1 MHYFLGLNNIP
12 LYGYTTYCW
21 FIHLLM
27 DTWFFPTF
35 GLLWINAAMKIG
47 MQLSVGVPVFN
58 SFAFLLIYFLKTN
71 VITWPLRL
79 APPMSHGQ
87 HPLLSLLFGVLIPAW
102 FLLTSVPWHKP
113 VHVPATL
120 SPPAFYQLTHS
131 RPSGFHSLFFFK
143 KSQESLCWFTWVQ
156 CSYNRVS

>member
-1 MHYFLGLNNIP
+1 
-12 LYGYTTYCW
+12 
-21 FIHLLM
+21 
-27 DTWFFPTF
+27 
-35 GLLWINAAMKIG
+35 MKIG

-58 SFAFLLIYFLKTN
+58 SFAFFLIYFLKTN

-87 HPLLSLLFGVLIPAW
+87 YPLLSLLFRVLIPAW

-120 SPPAFYQLTHS
+120 SPPVFYQLTHS
-131 RPSGFHSLFFFK
+131 RPSDCHSLFFFLNLK
-143 KSQESLCWFTWVQ
+143 KAFADSPESNAPIIGSHNSPIFL
-156 CSYNRVS
+156 